1 MNDICTSFNIFVFFK
16 SNQMKEDVFNQYVD
30 RVISLFNISKEEL
43 FSKTKERTPVDARQM
58 VYYLCYKRQIRP
70 SYIVRF
76 MSKNDYSV
84 EHSTIIH
91 GIKSMEKKVK
101 EDKDYSVIIKDID
114 RAVFI

>member
-1 MNDICTSFNIFVFFK
+1 
-16 SNQMKEDVFNQYVD
+16 
-30 RVISLFNISKEEL
+30 
-43 FSKTKERTPVDARQM
+43 
-58 VYYLCYKRQIRP
+58 
-70 SYIVRF
+70 

-91 GIKSMEKKVK
+91 GIKSMEKKVI